1 MDDTKDVAAALQAL
15 VQSDATARTKMGRLR
30 QLLPEIEAAQAAGI
44 SHEQI
49 LLALNERG
57 FDLKMGPYSTMLW
70 RIRNSKP
77 KGNAAVPRSVPA
89 ARAAAES
96 TPGQEGLQSP
106 PRPEAENADEE
117 LSDAM
122 ETKKRRDEKS
132 RRFITD
138 SGNPLL
144 KKLKGGNQ

>member
-1 MDDTKDVAAALQAL
+1 MNDTKDVAAALQTL
-15 VQSDATARTKMGRLR
+15 IQSDATARTKMGRLR

-49 LLALNERG
+49 LAALNERG

-70 RIRNSKP
+70 RIRNSKS
-77 KGNAAVPRSVPA
+77 KRGAAMPPQVPTA
-89 ARAAAES
+89 KAAADS
-96 TPGQEGLQSP
+96 TPGRVDVQPP
-106 PRPEAENADEE
+106 PRQESDGADTE

-122 ETKKRRDEKS
+122 ETKRRRDEKA

-138 SGNPLL
+138 GGNPLL
-144 KKLKGGNQ
+144 NKLKGGK

>member
-1 MDDTKDVAAALQAL
+1 MDDTKEVAAALQAL

-49 LLALNERG
+49 LVALNERG

-77 KGNAAVPRSVPA
+77 KGNAALPHSVPVA
-89 ARAAAES
+89 QATAVS
-96 TPGQEGLQSP
+96 TPGREVVNSP
-106 PRPEAENADEE
+106 SPVEAPGADSESSE
-117 LSDAM
+117 AM
-122 ETKKRRDEKS
+122 DTKRRREEKA

-138 SGNPLL
+138 SGNPLI
-144 KKLKGGNQ
+144 KNLKGNK